1 MKAGWWALGALLV
14 GWAAAL
20 FVAPEAL
27 RPFCAFICHQRPE
40 RSFHLGS
47 VQMPVCARC
56 TGLYVGAALAVPMAM
71 VARSGLASDRARRAV
86 LFAALP
92 TAITW
97 TLEFAGIAAFSN
109 IARFIAAVPLGLAA
123 AWLALGVLRD

>member
-1 MKAGWWALGALLV
+1 MKAAWWTLGALLM

-20 FVAPEAL
+20 FLAPEAL
-27 RPFCAFICHQRPE
+27 SPFCAFICHQRPE

-56 TGLYVGAALAVPMAM
+56 TGLYVGAALALPLATVIG
-71 VARSGLASDRARRAV
+71 SGLAGDRARKV
-86 LFAALP
+86 FLIAALP
-92 TAITW
+92 TALSW

-109 IARFIAAVPLGLAA
+109 VARFIAAVPLGLVA
-123 AWLALGVLRD
+123 AWLVLGALRD

>member
-1 MKAGWWALGALLV
+1 MKAAWWTLGALLM

-20 FVAPEAL
+20 FLAPEAL
-27 RPFCAFICHQRPE
+27 SPFCAFICHQRPE

-56 TGLYVGAALAVPMAM
+56 TGLYVGAALALPLATVIG
-71 VARSGLASDRARRAV
+71 SGLASDRARKV
-86 LFAALP
+86 FLIAALP
-92 TAITW
+92 TALSW

-109 IARFIAAVPLGLAA
+109 VARFIAAVPLGLVA
-123 AWLALGVLRD
+123 AWLVLGALRD